1 MSTGSVT
8 LSTSVSQSLTSL
20 KATQS
25 LLDDTSYRLA
35 TGKKVNSAI
44 DDPLNYFAADEHT
57 QKASDLQVLKDAM
70 SEGIETINAADA
82 GITGISDLIDQA
94 KSLAKSAQSTSDT
107 DERLS
112 YMTQYNAIL
121 GQIDDMA
128 EDSGYSGINLLGG
141 ATEELEITF
150 NEDGSSAITITGI
163 DGSSTGL
170 GLTAQT
176 GTTDWADTD
185 IEAAITALDDAKST
199 LRAGAKTLS
208 SQLSIVTNRQDFT
221 DSMITLLEEGAANL
235 VNADTTEEGVKL
247 TTLETQQSLAVQ
259 ALSIASSASQA
270 VLNLFS

>member
-8 LSTSVSQSLTSL
+8 LTTSISQSLTSL

-25 LLDDTSYRLA
+25 LLDATSYRLA
-35 TGKKVNSAI
+35 TGKQVNSAI

-57 QKASDLQVLKDAM
+57 QQASDLQVLKDAM

-94 KSLAKSAQSTSDT
+94 KSLAKSAQSTSDAE
-107 DERLS
+107 DRLS
-112 YMTQYNAIL
+112 YMNQYNAIL

-141 ATEELEITF
+141 TTEELEITF
-150 NEDGSSAITITGI
+150 NEDGSSSITITGI
-163 DGSSTGL
+163 DASSTGL
-170 GLTAQT
+170 GLTQQT

-199 LRAGAKTLS
+199 LRTGAKTLS

-247 TTLETQQSLAVQ
+247 TTLQTQQSLAVQ
-259 ALSIASSASQA
+259 ALSIASTASQA

>member
-8 LSTSVSQSLTSL
+8 LTTSISQSLTSL

-25 LLDDTSYRLA
+25 LLDATSYRLA

-57 QKASDLQVLKDAM
+57 QQASDLQVLKDAM

-94 KSLAKSAQSTSDT
+94 KSLAKSAQSTSDA
-107 DERLS
+107 DDRLS

-128 EDSGYSGINLLGG
+128 DDSGYSGINLLGG
-141 ATEELEITF
+141 TTEELEITF
-150 NEDGSSAITITGI
+150 NEDGSSSITITGI
-163 DGSSTGL
+163 DASSAGL
-170 GLTAQT
+170 GLSQQT

-199 LRAGAKTLS
+199 LRTGAKTLS

-247 TTLETQQSLAVQ
+247 TTLQTQQSLAVQ
-259 ALSIASSASQA
+259 ALSIASTASQA

>member
-8 LSTSVSQSLTSL
+8 LSTSISQSLTSL

-57 QKASDLQVLKDAM
+57 QQASDLQVLKDAM

-94 KSLAKSAQSTSDT
+94 KSLAKSAQSTSDA
-107 DERLS
+107 DDRLS
-112 YMTQYNAIL
+112 YMNQYNAIL

-150 NEDGSSAITITGI
+150 NEDGSSSITITGI
-163 DGSSTGL
+163 DASSTGL
-170 GLTAQT
+170 GLIQQT

-199 LRAGAKTLS
+199 LRTGAKTLS

-259 ALSIASSASQA
+259 ALSIASNASQA

>member
-221 DSMITLLEEGAANL
+221 DSMITLLEEGAASL